1 MAGAQ
6 FNIIRQ
12 NREAFIR
19 LLDGLTIEQLNEV
32 PAGFNNNIIW
42 NFGHMVVAQQ
52 TIAYLRSGQ
61 QLLIAPGYV
70 DRYKRG
76 TRPESFI
83 SIEEINFLKTKA
95 IEYIDQYEKDWN
107 AGTFK
112 SFEPFTSSLGVHV
125 SSNEE
130 ALYSVTGHDQLHFG
144 YAMAQRKL
152 ILSKPYIHSFS
163 GSSAGKK

>member
-1 MAGAQ
+1 MTTAQ

-32 PAGFNNNIIW
+32 PAGFNNNIAW

-52 TIAYLRSGQ
+52 TIAYLRTGQ
-61 QLLIAPGYV
+61 KLLIDPEYI

-76 TRPESFI
+76 TKPENFI
-83 SIEEINFLKTKA
+83 SESEISFLKEKA
-95 IEYIDQYEKDWN
+95 IALVDQYEKDWN
-107 AGTFK
+107 EGVFK
-112 SFEPFTSSLGVHV
+112 NFEPFTSSLGVHV
-125 SSNEE
+125 ATYEE

-152 ILSKPYIHSFS
+152 ILSKSFIHP
-163 GSSAGKK
+163 

>member
-1 MAGAQ
+1 MASAQ

-32 PAGFNNNIIW
+32 PAGFNNNIAW
-42 NFGHMVVAQQ
+42 NFGHMIVAQQ

-61 QLLIAPGYV
+61 KLLIDTTYV

-76 TRPESFI
+76 TKPESFI
-83 SIEEINFLKTKA
+83 SAEEINFLKEKA
-95 IEYIDQYEKDWN
+95 IEFIDQYEKDWN
-107 AGTFK
+107 AGVFK
-112 SFEPFTSSLGVHV
+112 NFEPFTSSLGVHV
-125 SSNEE
+125 STNEE
-130 ALYSVTGHDQLHFG
+130 ALHSVTGHDQLHFG

-152 ILSKPYIHSFS
+152 ILSKSFIHP
-163 GSSAGKK
+163 